1 MDFSIEKII
10 DALEKDVKSRKRLA
24 ELIVIEPDIRLAIIN
39 AIIRDVATKS
49 DIEKLRIEMKES
61 IEEFRRT
68 AKEDVEKLRAVTKD
82 DIEKLRTE
90 LKEDIEKLGI
100 STKENIEK
108 LRIETREDIEKLRS
122 EFRNE
127 LNQFRSELN
136 QLRSE
141 VHSNF
146 RWIVGLIFGMWTS
159 MMVCLIPI
167 LLKLIG
173 MI

>member
-1 MDFSIEKII
+1 MHQ
-10 DALEKDVKSRKRLA
+10 
-24 ELIVIEPDIRLAIIN
+24 
-39 AIIRDVATKS
+39 
-49 DIEKLRIEMKES
+49 
-61 IEEFRRT
+61 
-68 AKEDVEKLRAVTKD
+68 
-82 DIEKLRTE
+82 
-90 LKEDIEKLGI
+90 
-100 STKENIEK
+100 
-108 LRIETREDIEKLRS
+108 
-122 EFRNE
+122 FRNE

>member
-49 DIEKLRIEMKES
+49 DIEKLRIE
-61 IEEFRRT
+61 
-68 AKEDVEKLRAVTKD
+68 TK
-82 DIEKLRTE
+82 
-90 LKEDIEKLGI
+90 
-100 STKENIEK
+100 
-108 LRIETREDIEKLRS
+108 EDIEKLRS
-122 EFRNE
+122 EFRNEMHQFRNE

>member
-68 AKEDVEKLRAVTKD
+68 IKED
-82 DIEKLRTE
+82 IERSKAMT
-90 LKEDIEKLGI
+90 KEDIEKLGI
-100 STKENIEK
+100 STKEDIEK
-108 LRIETREDIEKLRS
+108 LRIETKEDIEKLRS
-122 EFRNE
+122 EFRNEMHQFRNE

>member
-68 AKEDVEKLRAVTKD
+68 IKED
-82 DIEKLRTE
+82 IERSKAMT
-90 LKEDIEKLGI
+90 KEDIEKLGI
-100 STKENIEK
+100 STKEDIEK
-108 LRIETREDIEKLRS
+108 LRIETKEDIEKLRS
-122 EFRNE
+122 EFRNEMHQFRNE

-167 LLKLIG
+167 LLKLLV
-173 MI
+173 

>member
-49 DIEKLRIEMKES
+49 DIEKLRIE
-61 IEEFRRT
+61 
-68 AKEDVEKLRAVTKD
+68 TK
-82 DIEKLRTE
+82 
-90 LKEDIEKLGI
+90 
-100 STKENIEK
+100 
-108 LRIETREDIEKLRS
+108 EDIEKLRS
-122 EFRNE
+122 EFRNEMHQFRNE

-167 LLKLIG
+167 LLKLLV
-173 MI
+173 

>member
-1 MDFSIEKII
+1 MSFSIEKII

-39 AIIRDVATKS
+39 AIIRDVATKE
-49 DIEKLRIEMKES
+49 DIEKLRIS
-61 IEEFRRT
+61 T
-68 AKEDVEKLRAVTKD
+68 KEDIERFNVMTKEEIEKLRAATKD
-82 DIEKLRTE
+82 DIEKTRTK
-90 LKEDIEKLGI
+90 LKEGVEKLGA
-100 STKENIEK
+100 STK
-108 LRIETREDIEKLRS
+108 EDIEKLRS
-122 EFRNE
+122 EFRNEMYQFRNE

-146 RWIVGLIFGMWTS
+146 RWIIGLIFGMWTS

-167 LLKLIG
+167 LLKMIG